1 MNTRI
6 LFFVAAIAFAFIFGW
21 KLRDW
26 QAVAEK
32 DALVS
37 TGLKSKQQMEQL
49 AATVSANT
57 EAAIQNIRIENRTI
71 YQRTQREITEKP
83 VYRDCLLP
91 DDGLRLVNAARAG
104 AAVQLDSAVPVTSTN
119 SAER

>member
-21 KLRDW
+21 KLRDLK
-26 QAVAEK
+26 AVAES
-32 DALVS
+32 DAVAS
-37 TGLKSKQQMEQL
+37 AGLKAKEQMEQL
-49 AATVSANT
+49 ANAVSANT
-57 EAAIQNIRIENRTI
+57 EAAIQNIRVENRTI

-83 VYRDCLLP
+83 VYRDCVLP
-91 DDGLRLVNAARAG
+91 DDGLRLVNTARAG
-104 AAVQLDSAVPVTSTN
+104 AAGQLDSAVPATSTN